1 MMGKIKEKM
10 KRISERIRSKRM
22 YVLIWAL
29 AFATI
34 GISIYAYNQKKSYR
48 IAIENSYNM
57 AFYQLVDYAQE
68 VEIYLAKSIISGSP
82 ESSTENLTYIWREAN
97 LAQTYLSMLPMNSSE
112 LENSAKFLNQVSDY
126 SYSLLKKTIAG
137 NELTKEDLDNLD
149 MLHNLSLELEGTLN
163 QLALDLNNGKISWN
177 ELTRKESPAF
187 SQQVSNISH
196 DSFSNLEENFHEY
209 AGLIYDGAFSEH
221 IVNAEKKGL
230 TGDDITKE
238 KAKGIAREFIGNND
252 IKSVEENGITEH
264 AEIQS
269 FDFKITKND
278 NSIVW
283 ISVSKKGG
291 HVIFMNSNRSVS
303 AEIKRQEEIDEISDN
318 FLKEKGFE
326 NMKKTYFTKNSG
338 IETINYAYEQ
348 DSVIVYPDLIKL
360 KIAMDTGE
368 VLGFEAT
375 GYLNSHTKRSIP
387 EIKISI
393 EEARSKIN
401 PNLEIESERLAIIPT
416 EFQTEILCFE
426 FKGTIGDRDFL
437 LYTNV
442 ETGKEEDILVVINSD
457 EGTFTM

>member
-1 MMGKIKEKM
+1 MEKIKEKM
-10 KRISERIRSKRM
+10 KRISEKIRSKRM

-29 AFATI
+29 AFSVLGLAV
-34 GISIYAYNQKKSYR
+34 YAYNQKKSYR

-112 LENSAKFLNQVSDY
+112 LEKAAKFLNQVSDY
-126 SYSLLKKTIAG
+126 SYSLLRKTVSG

-163 QLALDLNNGKISWN
+163 QLSLDLNNGKINWN

-187 SQQVSNISH
+187 SEQVSNISH

-221 IVNAEKKGL
+221 IVNIEKKGL
-230 TGDDITKE
+230 TGEDVSKE
-238 KAKGIAREFIGNND
+238 KAEEIARKFIGNND
-252 IKSVEENGITEH
+252 IKSLEENGITEH

-269 FDFKITKND
+269 YDFKITKND
-278 NSIVW
+278 NSNVW

-303 AEIKRQEEIDEISDN
+303 AEIKKQEEIDQISDN

-348 DSVIVYPDLIKL
+348 DGVIIYPDLIKL

-375 GYLNSHTKRSIP
+375 GYLNSHTERNIP
-387 EIKISI
+387 EVKISAD
-393 EEARSKIN
+393 EARSKIN

-416 EFQTEILCFE
+416 EFQTEILCWE